1 VIDLISQPPH
11 YLQGIET
18 NDYIKSWG
26 MSYAEGNVI
35 KYLTRYRH
43 KSVAKEDQLADLKKA
58 RWYLDD
64 LINELHKS

>member
-1 VIDLISQPPH
+1 
-11 YLQGIET
+11 
-18 NDYIKSWG
+18 

-64 LINELHKS
+64 LIDELHKS